1 MADLLPTPKFSRKNP
16 MGFGTRQIYAYTDE
30 DRYEGRI
37 ARGLKPR
44 LKIGGTDRKVARDRI
59 DEQDGTSQPVALVQ
73 KKVYNTT
80 FWDTGFHK
88 WLEERGYV
96 RVRKNREWF
105 EISVE
110 DLDKEIEAYSKHLES
125 SSYEIKGNYTPR
137 TLQTKVSEEVCNR
150 WNGKTIIQPL
160 DLCPRFGK
168 DFTHLDIFQ
177 RSKFRVMVIASYW
190 LGSNESLIKTVNN
203 RLDVSADIE
212 VIKPD
217 YDLYVKAISEGKRV
231 LIDVSL
237 HVDSDNIDSR
247 LLDALKEEYALIVVD
262 EADYGAWTD
271 TSRSILK
278 QYTKCGDNI
287 VLLSTGSNIERAM
300 IGAKGD
306 IQRLIHYSYVD
317 MLELKHQGDP
327 TYKHL
332 TEIACLN
339 LDANDIFFDIQ
350 NSLSA
355 ADRINNK
362 KIFSKR
368 NTHIQRNFVLQ
379 NICDEDRGNDL
390 FGVYLRH
397 YRNIDHLAG
406 IVWIP
411 GTKEDVDNIA
421 KVTKS
426 IAPHYNVIALHSDD
440 HTNRGAEKY
449 VKNSIK
455 EAKKNGLER
464 TIIYTCGM
472 GARSFSV
479 PNVVFSLDC
488 FDGGGLAPSQQRASR
503 CLTPGGDKIGDAG
516 YGKQG
521 GLIVNWTFHPERC
534 STFELDLI
542 TSGMKKNGND
552 TDAEIRRVYGLV
564 NFLKDKDTFMTEVD
578 FREYITHV
586 ANMENLT
593 ASSFDFD
600 KILSD
605 DFLRSL
611 LKDIKKKSSGGKKWT
626 GDAWVSK
633 LDKALTYIQQ
643 QKDKGTN
650 SVDPERKVLR
660 DLRSQVM
667 TLIKSV
673 GNASY
678 LAPYDKSFKG
688 CLETI
693 SKDEN
698 KNHSYK
704 GIVGMDASIVLKYF
718 YPVFEEQGKN
728 VDFDLII
735 LNNVGKGNYIK
746 FNYEHYE
753 HPSGFLQVPD
763 MIKDETLV
771 YIAKEPCQG
780 VLDELAENS
789 SKKIVVL
796 ACQEG
801 YVDFY
806 NKMGYD
812 TIILDEEVKNH
823 QGLPALEPMNFY
835 GLGNP
840 PFGNDTEWNLGG
852 SSSNPLWWQIAKSV
866 LNRLQYGGYL
876 NLITPTNFVN
886 GGDHFTELTLGENR
900 KYDLLEVNFD
910 IDKEFKVGIP
920 MCRWILRKTLT
931 NGHKIKVN
939 GDRMIDADNTLKIY
953 NDPMIHSILNRVFS
967 YKGSKLTFNTNGRF
981 DIGKGNVRKQLQ
993 REGSPIEWANRPH
1006 IKLDKD
1012 DIYKYPINDNGNIGY
1027 SRVSWK
1033 MNGTWRLFVGKMQNP
1048 LTIEISKEWEATGST
1063 YTMIFDSEEEA
1074 LLTQKYMTDPKYMWI
1089 VEQTRVSGRINQTT
1103 LSKFPNAPIED
1114 ILTDEEI
1121 KYIESHVK

>member
-1 MADLLPTPKFSRKNP
+1 MADLLPTPNFSRKKP
-16 MGFGTRQIYAYTDE
+16 VGFGTRKIYAYTDE

-37 ARGLKPR
+37 ARGEEPL
-44 LKIGGTDRKVARDRI
+44 LKIGGTDREVAKDRI
-59 DEQDGTSQPVALVQ
+59 DEQDGTSQPVELVI
-73 KKVYNTT
+73 KKIYTT
-80 FWDTGFHK
+80 LFWDKPFHR
-88 WLEERGYV
+88 WLEKRGYV

-105 EISVE
+105 EITVE
-110 DLDKEIEAYSKHLES
+110 KLDKEIEAYSKHLES

-137 TLQTKVSEEVCNR
+137 TLQTKVSEEVCKL

-168 DFTHLDIFQ
+168 DFTHLDIFK
-177 RSKFRVMVIASYW
+177 RSGFRVMIIASYW
-190 LGSNESLIKTVNN
+190 LGSNESLIKTVNE

-212 VIKPD
+212 VIKPN
-217 YDLYVKAISEGKRV
+217 YDLYVKALREGKRV

-237 HVDSDNIDSR
+237 HVDSDKIDSR
-247 LLDALKEEYALIVVD
+247 LLDALKEEDALIVVD

-271 TSRSILK
+271 TSRSILQ
-278 QYTKCGDNI
+278 QYTQCGENL

-332 TEIACLN
+332 TEITCLN
-339 LDANDIFFDIQ
+339 LDANDVFFDIQ

-355 ADRINNK
+355 ADRINNR

-449 VKNSIK
+449 VEKSIE
-455 EAKKNGLER
+455 EAKEKGLER

-472 GARSFSV
+472 GARSFSI

-488 FDGGGLAPSQQRASR
+488 FDGGGLAPAQQRASR
-503 CLTPGGDKIGDAG
+503 CLTPGGDKIDKPG

-552 TDAEIRRVYGLV
+552 TDAEIRRVHGLV

-578 FREYITHV
+578 FREYITHAV
-586 ANMENLT
+586 SMENLT
-593 ASSFDFD
+593 ASRLDFD
-600 KILSD
+600 KMLTN
-605 DFLRSL
+605 DFLLKLS
-611 LKDIKKKSSGGKKWT
+611 KDIKKKLSGGKKWR
-626 GDAWVSK
+626 GEAWVGN
-633 LDKALTYIQQ
+633 LAKAQTFIQQ
-643 QKDKGTN
+643 QKKKGVN
-650 SVDPERKVLR
+650 PIDEERKVIR
-660 DLRSQVM
+660 DFKSKVM

-678 LAPYDKSFKG
+678 LAPYGKSFKE

-693 SKDEN
+693 SKDKN

-704 GIVGMDASIVLKYF
+704 GVVSIDASIVLEHF
-718 YPVFEEQGKN
+718 YPVFEEQGININLDFIVLDN
-728 VDFDLII
+728 VD
-735 LNNVGKGNYIK
+735 NGKYTK
-746 FNYEHYE
+746 FSYEHYE
-753 HPSGFLQVPD
+753 HPTGFLDPSD
-763 MIKDETLV
+763 TLYDEIIV

-780 VLDELAENS
+780 VLDDLTQFAG
-789 SKKIVVL
+789 KKVVIL

-840 PFGNDTEWNLGG
+840 PFGNDVESGNKGG
-852 SSSNPLWWQIAKSV
+852 SSTNPLWWQITKSL
-866 LNRLQYGGYL
+866 LNRLQDGGYL
-876 NLITPTNFVN
+876 KLITPTNFID
-886 GGDHFTELTLGENR
+886 GGDHFTELTLGPNR
-900 KYDLLEVNFD
+900 EYDLIDVNFD
-910 IDKEFKVGIP
+910 VDKEFKVGIP
-920 MCRWILRKTLT
+920 MCRWTLRKILT
-931 NGHKIKVN
+931 KGHKINVN
-939 GDRMIDADNTLKIY
+939 GHRMIDADNTLKIY

-967 YKGSKLTFNTNGRF
+967 YKGSKLNFNSNNRY
-981 DIGKGNVRKQLQ
+981 DYDNVKRLLKKRGL
-993 REGSPIEWANRPH
+993 PIEWAKD
-1006 IKLDKD
+1006 IKSDKD
-1012 DIYKYPINDNGNIGY
+1012 ETYQYPVNFNGKIRY
-1027 SRVSWK
+1027 SRVKWK
-1033 MNGTWRLFVGKMQNP
+1033 MNGTWRLFIAKMENP
-1048 LTIEISKEWEATGST
+1048 LVIEVNKEWEADPST
-1063 YTMIFDSEEEA
+1063 FTMVFNNEEEA
-1074 LLTQKYMTDPKYMWI
+1074 LLTHKYLTDLKYMWLI
-1089 VEQTRVSGRINQTT
+1089 EQTRVSGRLNGTT
-1103 LSKFPNAPIED
+1103 LSKFPNAPLED
-1114 ILTDEEI
+1114 ILTDKEI